1 MAILL
6 GFFHPLDWT
15 GLGNGPQWV
24 ALGCTVL
31 LSSTESAQSTSQQN
45 AGIVLSRFFC
55 GRASVAFIQ
64 QEQQGQVTHDSAQVG
79 QVFIRF
85 YRVGWL
91 DFIELHLVSWAL
103 LGFYG

>member
-31 LSSTESAQSTSQQN
+31 CPQPSRPNQHLKQN
-45 AGIVLSRFFC
+45 AGIVFVPVFFAAARLS
-55 GRASVAFIQ
+55 SFIQ

-91 DFIELHLVSWAL
+91 DF
-103 LGFYG
+103 Y